1 LRSASINKK
10 LKLQLFAKNDARG
23 GRCRRY
29 ELAAESPAKEYRSST
44 FLIWTCWTTCK
55 QNIDSQHFSIASE
68 KDLGNC
74 PRSFMKRFPNLTRY
88 LLFLRITLLPTSA
101 LFAQSPDV
109 TATVQFTNGQTI
121 QTNDFSDPIG
131 VQPGETVTV
140 TVQFAPNTVGEPTH
154 VGALD
159 GGRISNASS
168 AVSDQGI
175 VSFTFQAAA
184 SPGLSRVVVQHG
196 LRMLRMQFW
205 ALSPNPQNNPPV
217 IVSANFEG

>member
-1 LRSASINKK
+1 
-10 LKLQLFAKNDARG
+10 
-23 GRCRRY
+23 
-29 ELAAESPAKEYRSST
+29 
-44 FLIWTCWTTCK
+44 
-55 QNIDSQHFSIASE
+55 
-68 KDLGNC
+68 
-74 PRSFMKRFPNLTRY
+74 MKSFPNLTRY
-88 LLFLRITLLPTSA
+88 LLFLSITLLPTSA

-140 TVQFAPNTVGEPTH
+140 TVQFAPNNIGEPTS
-154 VGALD
+154 VGSLD
-159 GGRISNASS
+159 GGRISNASN
-168 AVSDQGI
+168 AVNDQGI

-217 IVSANFEG
+217 IVSVNFEG